1 MVNIGKFLK
10 NLGGDIIGG
19 ATDIVDFVGDVVGD
33 VFSFLTPEID
43 IPDFSELQ
51 ADKNAKGVL
60 VNKFTANGAIPVVYG
75 TRQVGGNVV
84 FLETSGGTNQYLY
97 MAIVLCE
104 GEINDITSIQIND
117 KTVTWS
123 GDITDNTQITV
134 NSSDSNFFSGSS
146 LITCEP
152 HFGSDTQAISTLLSE
167 LDSWTTDHK
176 LLGLCYLAIKFEW
189 NADKFG
195 SLPTVN
201 AVVQGKKV
209 YNPNLD
215 GTVGGSGSHRA
226 DNSLTWAYSD
236 NPVLQL
242 LDYLRNDRFGMGIA
256 NSYFDSNFADWK
268 TASNVCDTDIT
279 PYSGASAIDLL
290 DSHIV
295 VDTSKKAIDNVKEFL
310 KGCRGYLNFTA
321 GKYRVLVE
329 TTGSATISLTEDNI
343 IGGIAVGSK
352 NKNSRYNRV
361 IVSFINPEKNYQSD
375 TAQFPPVDETG
386 LTSADTHGV
395 MKTADGGLLLEGRF
409 DFSMFTNPYQAQEM
423 AEIILR
429 RSRSSLNIT
438 FTADATALDLSIGD
452 IVNVSHSTP
461 SFSVKP
467 FRVQGM
473 TLNANQTVSL
483 ECTEHQDSFYT
494 FGTQQQVPTI
504 PDTNLPDPFVVGSP
518 SVTVSDELRVVNQ
531 KAVSVLIVDVTA
543 TDEFVVDFEVQAK
556 KNSDTEF
563 INLGKASG
571 KRFELFNVDDGIVYN
586 VRARSVSSISRSV
599 FISSNHT
606 VVGKTAPPSN
616 VTDFS
621 VNVVHGV
628 AHFSWTPIS
637 DLDLSHYIIRHSPL
651 TSGATYAN
659 ATKIVEKVSRP
670 GNTLSTTAMTGTYF
684 IKAVD
689 KLDLASPVPA
699 SQTVLVNRV
708 RESNLNIVATTT
720 QNPNFTGTKT
730 NTALGDGLVLDT
742 TLVFDSATGNFD
754 DAVGLFDGGTG
765 TIQSS
770 GTYEFDTF
778 VDLGAKYTV
787 NLLKNISATRKDY
800 VDVFDSATGLFED
813 RDGLFDG
820 DPQVFDDC
828 DSQILFATT
837 DNNPAITVES
847 GLTLTDTFSA
857 NTTIAN
863 SEYQR
868 GQPVVFACE
877 VVFPR
882 VVDTACTIWEHGGT
896 GHGATIGFHNTNT
909 FRCAFGRG
917 NNDIPTNDKTIID
930 ISKTL
935 LPTDGQLHTLVWE
948 MIPTNGSGRVFVD
961 DVLVGSASANPSWTN
976 NIWAGTNDGGFISQ
990 LNADSPAYQFI
1001 RAIDGGSEPNVRWK
1015 YGFSGGLRHYQN
1027 QTITATLPTYTAFRK
1042 FDVSDATARA
1052 FKFKLNMTSESS
1064 SATHEISNLAVTLA
1078 MEDRTFADNSLHSWG
1093 NQVPDSEAFNS
1104 WTPNAGT
1111 TVTAN
1116 QIANPING
1124 QVTADEVARSGS
1136 STFRAVGKNVTN
1148 NDAGRYSISVYVKAN
1163 TLSRV
1168 TLTYGKTDLSGYL
1181 RAWFNLADGTVI
1193 FSQNVGSGATLVS
1206 ASIDAIGSDGWYRV
1220 SMIGDFTFTTT
1231 TVFYIYP
1238 DVFNQNPPIDGSI
1251 YLWGAQVQQSTTLP
1265 TYESYINS
1273 TGTKTVTFTN
1283 AFKELQGLT
1292 INPINLATGD
1302 FYAITNES
1310 ATGFTIQF
1318 KNSAGNGVGRKFDYV
1333 AKGFGRLET

>member
-1 MVNIGKFLK
+1 MGLGKLIG
-10 NLGGDIIGG
+10 NLVGDFFEGVS
-19 ATDIVDFVGDVVGD
+19 DVVDFVGDVVGD

-134 NSSDSNFFSGSS
+134 NSSDSNFFSGES

-152 HFGSDTQAISTLLSE
+152 HFGSDTQPVSTLLSE
-167 LDSWTTDHK
+167 LDSWTADHK

-201 AVVQGKKV
+201 AVVQGKKI

-226 DNSLTWAYSD
+226 DNSSTWAYSD

-329 TTGSATISLTEDNI
+329 TTGSASITLTEDNI

-375 TAQFPPVDETG
+375 TAQFPPVNETG
-386 LTSADTHGV
+386 LISADTHAI
-395 MKTADGGLLLEGRF
+395 MKADDGGLLLEGRF
-409 DFSMFTNPYQAQEM
+409 DFSMLTSPYQAQEM

-438 FTADATALDLSIGD
+438 FTADANALDLSIGD

-461 SFSVKP
+461 SFSAKP

-473 TLNANQTVSL
+473 TLNSNQTVSL

-494 FGTQQQVPTI
+494 FGTQQEVPTI

-518 SVTVSDELRVVNQ
+518 SIAVTDELRVVNQ
-531 KAVSVLIVDVTA
+531 EAISVLIVDVSA

-571 KRFELFNVDDGIVYN
+571 KRFELFNVDDGIVYD

-599 FISSNHT
+599 FISTNHT

-616 VTDFS
+616 VTNFS
-621 VNVVHGV
+621 VNVVHGD

-651 TSGATYAN
+651 TSGATYAD

-670 GNTLSTTAMTGTYF
+670 ANTLSTSAMTGTYF

-689 KLDLASPVPA
+689 KLDLTSPVPA
-699 SQTVLVNRV
+699 SQVVLVNRV
-708 RESNLNIVATTT
+708 RDANLNVVATST
-720 QNPNFTGTKT
+720 QNPLFSGTRT

-754 DAVGLFDGGTG
+754 DAVGLLDGGTG
-765 TIQSS
+765 TVQTS
-770 GTYEFDTF
+770 GTYDFDTF

-787 NLLKNISATRKDY
+787 NLTKSITATRKDY

-813 RDGLFDG
+813 REGDFDG
-820 DPQVFDDC
+820 DPQVFDDV

-837 DNNPAITVES
+837 DDNPAITVES
-847 GLTLTDTFSA
+847 GLTLTHTFTA
-857 NTTIAN
+857 NTQIN
-863 SEYQR
+863 SNNFYRQ
-868 GQPVVFACE
+868 QSVVFACE

-882 VVDTACTIWEHGGT
+882 VVDLACTLFELGG
-896 GHGATIGFHNTNT
+896 GGQGLSIGFHDTDT
-909 FRCAFGRG
+909 FRLAFGDGSTDAVGAGRVIVDVPKA
-917 NNDIPTNDKTIID
+917 N
-930 ISKTL
+930 

-948 MIPTNGSGRVFVD
+948 VNTSAIRGRIYVD
-961 DVLVGSASANPSWTN
+961 DVLVGEATSSSLGGN
-976 NIWAGTNDGGFISQ
+976 NWSGTNFGGFISQ
-990 LNADSPAYQFI
+990 LNQDSPAYSAI
-1001 RAIDGGSEPNVRWK
+1001 RHIAVSGTEPNVRWK
-1015 YGFSGGLRHYQN
+1015 YGFSGGLRHYRN
-1027 QTITATLPTYTAFRK
+1027 QTITATLPTYTEFRK
-1042 FDVSDATARA
+1042 FDVSEATARA
-1052 FKFKLNMTSESS
+1052 FKFKLDISS
-1064 SATHEISNLAVTLA
+1064 SSTSATHEVSNLSVALA
-1078 MEDRTFADNSLHSWG
+1078 MEDRTFAEKSLNSWG
-1093 NQVPDSEAFNS
+1093 NQVPDSEAFDN
-1104 WTPNAGT
+1104 WFGNNGT
-1111 TVTAN
+1111 SVTAN
-1116 QIANPING
+1116 QIANPLNG
-1124 QVTADEVARSGS
+1124 QVTADEVARSG
-1136 STFRAVGKNVTN
+1136 TATHRNVEKIIVHH
-1148 NDAGRYSISVYVKAN
+1148 DPGRYSISVYAKAN

-1168 TLTYGKTDLSGYL
+1168 TLVYFLADYSAYL
-1181 RAWFNLADGTVI
+1181 RAWFNLADGSVI
-1193 FSQNVGSGATLVS
+1193 SSQNVGSGATIVS
-1206 ASIDAIGSDGWYRV
+1206 ASIDAVGSEGWYRV
-1220 SMIGDFTFTTT
+1220 SMIGDLTFTTAT
-1231 TVFYIYP
+1231 KLAIYP
-1238 DVFNQNPPIDGSI
+1238 DVFNEAIDGSI
-1251 YLWGAQVQQSTTLP
+1251 YLWGAQVQKSTTLP
-1265 TYESYINS
+1265 TYESYVNS

-1283 AFKELQGLT
+1283 AFKELQGLI

-1310 ATGFTIQF
+1310 ATGFTVQF
-1318 KNSAGNGVGRKFDYV
+1318 KNSAGNPVGRKFDYV
-1333 AKGFGRLET
+1333 AKGFGKLET